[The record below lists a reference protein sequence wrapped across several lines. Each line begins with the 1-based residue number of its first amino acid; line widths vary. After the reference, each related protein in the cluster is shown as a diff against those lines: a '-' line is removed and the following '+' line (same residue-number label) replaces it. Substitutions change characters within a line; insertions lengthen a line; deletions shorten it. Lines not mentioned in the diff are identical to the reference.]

1 MTSITQSPVGSEL
14 NNELINQY
22 KGLDS
27 EIKKY
32 FDNRQNDFLNKSKS
46 EYSNQDSY
54 IKDRGEFLVNNKIDD
69 LETHRRDVWEYLT
82 NEFNKNTNDKYLN
95 AQMMSQHKKDMSRQ
109 RKNLKELTDK
119 YNDLKDKNTTNN
131 RQREIVLYEYNR
143 RKDLL
148 KIMKIISFALSIC
161 IILIVLT
168 NEYLPYETVYV
179 VLGIFILLIL
189 YIIYYI
195 YFKNPGRSRRQW
207 DKYYFTQP
215 DQDVKV
221 ESAPNPVDFDNFD
234 KKLDKDFDKYLD
246 SCKITQQTLSP
257 VEIQATTATT
267 ATTPTP
273 IE

>member
-1 MTSITQSPVGSEL
+1 MTSITESAESPVSSEL

-22 KGLDS
+22 KGLNS

-32 FDNRQNDFLNKSKS
+32 FDDRQNDFLNKSKT

-54 IKDRGEFLVNNKIDD
+54 TKDRGEFLVNNKIDD

-95 AQMMSQHKKDMSRQ
+95 DQMMSQHKKDMARQ

-161 IILIVLT
+161 IILVLLT
-168 NEYLPYETVYV
+168 NEYLPYETVYL
-179 VLGIFILLIL
+179 VLGIFVLLIL

-195 YFKNPGRSRRQW
+195 YLKNPGRSRRQW

-215 DQDVKV
+215 DQDIKV
-221 ESAPNPVDFDNFD
+221 ESAPNPDDFDNFD

-246 SCKITQQTLSP
+246 SCKSP
-257 VEIQATTATT
+257 EETSAPSM
-267 ATTPTP
+267 PTVNS
-273 IE
+273 

>member
-1 MTSITQSPVGSEL
+1 MTSTTPDL
-14 NNELINQY
+14 KNELIKQY
-22 KGLDS
+22 SGLDS
-27 EIKKY
+27 ELKKY
-32 FDNRQNDFLNKSKS
+32 FDCRQTDFLSKS
-46 EYSNQDSY
+46 QSTYTVPESYS
-54 IKDRGEFLVNNKIDD
+54 KDRGEFLVNNKIDD

-95 AQMMSQHKKDMSRQ
+95 AQMMSQHKKDMVRQ

-215 DQDVKV
+215 EEIIKV
-221 ESAPNPVDFDNFD
+221 DTIPDDFNYDNLD

-246 SCKITQQTLSP
+246 SCKSTP
-257 VEIQATTATT
+257 KMTTATVLGSDT
-267 ATTPTP
+267 ITEDLPTSQP
-273 IE
+273 